1 MHYLNQFVN
10 FFPDKKF
17 IDKMIM
23 RTILRNSF
31 GHVKP
36 LKIHGQTEGNGVH
49 FISNITPNNIQIE
62 SPLET
67 LIASLAA
74 CELATLKAVSR
85 NSKLKIGNVKFT
97 RV

>member
-1 MHYLNQFVN
+1 MLL
-10 FFPDKKF
+10 
-17 IDKMIM
+17 
-23 RTILRNSF
+23 RTIVRSSF
-31 GHVKP
+31 GKVKP

-74 CELATLKAVSR
+74 C
-85 NSKLKIGNVKFT
+85 
-97 RV
+97 